1 MTIRKY
7 TDFIIRFRWPII
19 IIAPLVVLVF
29 SVGLKDLGF
38 EGSYRVWFS
47 EDSAILRD
55 YDHFR
60 KTFGAG
66 NMVLISFTDEN
77 GIFTK
82 KALKTIERITGK
94 LWKTKYIAR
103 VDSITN
109 YQYVHTG
116 GDDPDDIIVDDFIGN
131 IDGMSEQELKEREKI
146 AVEDPR
152 TRNLTI
158 SPDGK
163 STTIFARLVPL
174 PEEDRNINF
183 EIRSLVEDIIKE
195 ESAKTGYEFY
205 LNGAPIIQTEFINMA
220 SHDFAL
226 YAPLVAFMVLV
237 LLLVALRKLSGAF
250 LPFLVVLFTLAIV
263 LAVQAM
269 MGYRLNNF
277 TANLPV
283 FVIAIGI
290 ADAMHIYWVWLHARR
305 QGKDN
310 YEALHVSINKNLFP
324 AFLTSITTFAGF
336 ISLASSRVI
345 PVRTLGIAT
354 ACAAILAFLLS
365 AGFIP
370 AMLAVLKVKVKA
382 EDDTNPDMEHTS
394 ALAKKYSSF
403 IIEHDKK
410 IMAVSLAV
418 ALLFAVGLF
427 KVRVDNNIIKYF
439 AEDTRIRK
447 AVNFLEDRIT
457 GPVTYEVILD
467 SGREN
472 GIKEPGFLRTVDRFY
487 GDFQREFRGLRHIGS
502 LLDVIKRFNMVMHGD
517 NDVFNVVPD
526 DKNLIAQYL
535 LLYALSLPQGMEIN
549 DRVDI
554 TERFFRLT
562 ASVNSMDTSE
572 YLKMIRWIEGWWAGT
587 PYSASVNGQDAMFAY
602 MFKNVTDTII
612 YSITMAFVMVTVVM
626 LIAFRSFKIL
636 IISILPNI
644 LPIVLV
650 VGLMGWSGM
659 YIDLGVAVS
668 GAIILGVAVDD
679 TIHILV
685 KYLEARK
692 RGKEMKEALEYMI
705 TFSGAAIIFTTV
717 ILSGSFS
724 VLYFSDFMPTSHF
737 SIVTVSALVIA
748 LVADMFMLPA
758 LLSIFDK
765 RRMLESVISG
775 KQA

>member
-19 IIAPLVVLVF
+19 IIAPLVVLAF
-29 SVGLKDLGF
+29 SVGLKDLDF
-38 EGSYRVWFS
+38 EGSYRIWFS

-82 KALKTIERITGK
+82 KALKTIERVTGK

-109 YQYVHTG
+109 YQYIHAG
-116 GDDPDDIIVDDFIGN
+116 RDDPDDIIVDDFIGN
-131 IDGMSEQELKEREKI
+131 IDGMSDQELKEREKI

-183 EIRSLVEDIIKE
+183 EIRSLVEDIINE

-226 YAPLVAFMVLV
+226 FAPLVAFMVVV
-237 LLLVALRKLSGAF
+237 LLLVVLRKLSGAF

-310 YEALHVSINKNLFP
+310 YEALHVSMNKNLLP

-354 ACAAILAFLLS
+354 ASAAILAFLLS

-382 EDDTNPDMEHTS
+382 KGHTNPDVEHTP

-403 IIEHDKK
+403 IIRHDKK
-410 IMAVSLAV
+410 IVAVSLAL
-418 ALLFAVGLF
+418 ALLFAAGLF

-467 SGREN
+467 SGKEN
-472 GIKEPGFLRTVDRFY
+472 GIKEPGFLRTVERFY
-487 GDFQREFRGLRHIGS
+487 GDFHREFKGLRHVGS
-502 LLDVIKRFNMVMHGD
+502 LLDVIKRFNMVMHG
-517 NDVFNVVPD
+517 NNGVFNIVPD

-535 LLYALSLPQGMEIN
+535 LLYSLSLPQGMEIN

-554 TERFFRLT
+554 TERFLRLT

-612 YSITMAFVMVTVVM
+612 YSITMAFVLVTVVM

-668 GAIILGVAVDD
+668 GAIIMGVAVDD

-692 RGKEMKEALEYMI
+692 RGKEMKGALEYMI
-705 TFSGAAIIFTTV
+705 TFSGTAIIFTTV

-748 LVADMFMLPA
+748 LVADLFMLPA

-765 RRMLESVISG
+765 RRMLESVVSG
-775 KQA
+775 KRV